1 MLRHAAV
8 LAAGVALTGLL
19 LTAPAAAQTVERAQ
33 GPDRVA
39 TAVAVS
45 QTYWERADQAVLAT
59 ADAFADA
66 VASTALA
73 ARVEGPILLTAGD
86 RLPAAVAAELSR
98 LGVTKVW
105 VVGGEHAVPP
115 TVAEQLADAGH
126 AVTRLA
132 GEHRYATARRAAVA
146 AGASK
151 TGEVVVAPGQHPVAD
166 RSWPDAL
173 AAGALASGPDRVPI
187 LLTRF
192 DRLSPDVERGLADLG
207 ATRVV
212 LAGGA
217 GSVSPAVEQR
227 LRDLGYHVERVA
239 GHSRYL
245 TSVALAERALAR
257 MPDGAGPLVM
267 ASGEAFPDALV
278 AAPLAAALGGLVVLV
293 PEEALNLGTD
303 QWLRDHRDR
312 LSGAVT
318 VGGPEAVE
326 DLVVQQVAAALQG
339 APRPEPPPPPAPSPV
354 VVGAFEGQASWYG
367 GRFAG
372 RTTACGEPFDP
383 GARTAAHLSLPC
395 NTKVRVTN
403 LHNGAQVTVRI
414 NDRGPYIAG
423 RVIDMSEHAAAILG
437 FRGAGLAH
445 VRGEVLASPG
455 VTAATAPE
463 ASDHGITHPSRGG
476 R

>member
-8 LAAGVALTGLL
+8 LAAGVALTGMLIVS
-19 LTAPAAAQTVERAQ
+19 AAAQTVQRTQ
-33 GPDRVA
+33 GHDRIA

-45 QTYWERADQAVLAT
+45 QTYWETADQAVLAT
-59 ADAFADA
+59 ADTFADA

-73 ARVEGPILLTAGD
+73 ARVEGPILLTARD
-86 RLPAAVAAELSR
+86 RLPAAVAAELGR

-105 VVGGEHAVPP
+105 VVGGEHAVSSA
-115 TVAEQLADAGH
+115 VAAQLADAGQD
-126 AVTRLA
+126 VTRLA

-146 AGASK
+146 AGASM
-151 TGEVVVAPGQHPVAD
+151 TGEVVVAPGRHPVAD

-173 AAGALASGPDRVPI
+173 AAGALAGGPDRIPV

-192 DRLSPDVERGLADLG
+192 DRLSPDVERGLRDLG
-207 ATRVV
+207 ATRV
-212 LAGGA
+212 LIAGGT
-217 GSVSPAVEQR
+217 GSLSPAVERR
-227 LRDLGYHVERVA
+227 LRDVGYPVERVA
-239 GHSRYL
+239 GRSRYL
-245 TSVALAERALAR
+245 TSAAFAERALDR

-278 AAPLAAALGGLVVLV
+278 AAPLAAAVEGLVLLV
-293 PEEALNLGTD
+293 PGEALNPGTD

-318 VGGPEAVE
+318 VGGSEAVE

-339 APRPEPPPPPAPSPV
+339 APRPEPPPPPPPSPV

-367 GRFAG
+367 GAFAG

-383 GARTAAHLSLPC
+383 GARTAAHPSLPC
-395 NTKVRVTN
+395 NTNVRVTN

-414 NDRGPYIAG
+414 NDRGPYIDG
-423 RVIDMSEHAAAILG
+423 RVIDLSEHAAAVLG
-437 FRGAGLAH
+437 FRGAGLAP
-445 VRGEVLASPG
+445 VRGEVLASHGATAASASDASGPG
-455 VTAATAPE
+455 V
-463 ASDHGITHPSRGG
+463 THPSRGG